1 MSLREEN
8 WVYKTSLT
16 PPRFIEVPVLSHES
30 ERLCISV
37 NQKRKCQIYC
47 ARRISGITFIKYAPK
62 RKIGK
67 AKNLKLWEQ

>member
-47 ARRISGITFIKYAPK
+47 A
-62 RKIGK
+62 
-67 AKNLKLWEQ
+67 